1 MSYQL
6 KITPRQRKAGRFI
19 ATVRRQIQK
28 AYSEEKDAGRVNQ
41 SELAKELGV
50 SRSVVSRRLRGL
62 QNLTIR
68 SIADL
73 AWALDREIIFEL
85 KRPSTRTGGNNIET
99 ATSGIG
105 QEMRA
110 GGPATRTSDEHT
122 LVA

>member
-6 KITPRQRKAGRFI
+6 KISPRQRKAGRFI

-28 AYSEEKDAGRVNQ
+28 AYSEEKAAGHVNQ
-41 SELAKELGV
+41 SRIAKEIGV

-73 AWALDREIIFEL
+73 AWALDREIVFEL
-85 KRPSTRTGGNNIET
+85 RRPGTRTGSNTVET
-99 ATSGIG
+99 ATSGVG
-105 QEMRA
+105 QEMRDS
-110 GGPATRTSDEHT
+110 GPATKTSDVRV